1 MEIFHED
8 KMDTIAT
15 LNIKLDELH
24 LLKHPFYQSWSEGKL
39 SQEIL
44 KDYSQQYY
52 HHVDAFPRYIS
63 TIHSKCADIESRQV
77 LLGNLMEEEQGEE
90 NHPELWLRFAEG
102 LGAKREEVK
111 SAKLN
116 KETKNLVDGY
126 YELANTSYAKGLGAL
141 YAYERQVPEVAKS
154 KIDGLEKFYGITSEQ
169 ALKFFNV
176 HITADE
182 WHSDECAQLI
192 EKLSPAEQIE
202 ASQGALEG
210 AKLLW
215 KFLDGMEVSCH

>member
-1 MEIFHED
+1 
-8 KMDTIAT
+8 MDTIAT